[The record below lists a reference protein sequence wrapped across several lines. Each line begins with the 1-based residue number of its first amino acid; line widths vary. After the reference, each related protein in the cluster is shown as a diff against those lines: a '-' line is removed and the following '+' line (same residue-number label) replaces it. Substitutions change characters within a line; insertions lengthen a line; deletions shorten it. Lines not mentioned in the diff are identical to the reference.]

1 MNKDELLELG
11 LSEEL
16 ADKVLGKY
24 EKMIPYNR
32 FKEVIEEKNTYKA
45 QLEERD
51 TQLKELAKSNK
62 DNENLQIQIKTLQE
76 TNKKQTEEYEANLS
90 KIKLDN
96 IIDLEL
102 TKAGVHSVKS
112 ARAELELDK
121 LSLKDGVVD
130 GLLGQIETLKK
141 EKEFLFKTT
150 EPINVTGIEPKV
162 SQDPTPNPTI
172 TLGSALKGIYSNN

>member
-1 MNKDELLELG
+1 MKKEDLIAMG
-11 LSEEL
+11 LSEEI
-16 ADKVLGKY
+16 ADK
-24 EKMIPYNR
+24 II
-32 FKEVIEEKNTYKA
+32 KEYGNMVPQAIINEITAEVHELKT
-45 QLEERD
+45 QLSERD
-51 TQLKELAKSNK
+51 KQLKELAKTNK
-62 DNENLQIQIKTLQE
+62 DNEGLQTQIQTLQE
-76 TNKKQTEEYEANLS
+76 TNKKQTEEYEANIS

-130 GLLGQIETLKK
+130 GLSGQIETLKK

-150 EPINVTGIEPKV
+150 EPINASGIEPKV
-162 SQDPTPNPTI
+162 PQDTTPNPII